1 MAINPAWTNADTV
14 ALKSKALDL
23 ARQARNLQIQLD
35 DLFRVTNDNSILF
48 DDLADDDGGDPPAA
62 LGPVPK
68 QAIWDM
74 LGFRGQYNKLLNNED
89 ISGQGLLGGVLGRI
103 VKV

>member
-1 MAINPAWTNADTV
+1 MAINPAWTDADTV
-14 ALKSKALDL
+14 ALKSKARDL
-23 ARQARNLQIQLD
+23 ARQARNLRADLD
-35 DLFRVTNDNSILF
+35 DVARVMNDNSILF
-48 DDLADDDGGDPPAA
+48 EDLNDDDGGDPPTL

-74 LGFRGQYNKLLNNED
+74 LGFREQYNKLLNNEA
-89 ISGQGLLGGVLGRI
+89 ISGQGFLGGVIGRI

>member
-1 MAINPAWTNADTV
+1 MAINPAWTDADTV

-23 ARQARNLQIQLD
+23 ARQARNLKAQID
-35 DLFRVTNDNSILF
+35 DLERIMNDNSILF
-48 DDLADDDGGDPPAA
+48 DDLGDDAEVG
-62 LGPVPK
+62 GPVPK

-74 LGFRGQYNKLLNNED
+74 LGFRTQYNKLLNNES
-89 ISGQGLLGGVLGRI
+89 ISGQGFLGGVLGRI